1 MKDPCP
7 LLIAPLTLADL
18 NSVMLLESMSFQTPW
33 SRAIYQHELTRN
45 RFSHYLKVSPALG
58 KAVLRPLTS
67 QTDTRSRP
75 SEQTIPL
82 VAQGG
87 MMLCGDEM
95 HIVTIAVLP
104 AWRGRSIGEWLLLA
118 LLSLGRSK
126 GAAEA
131 ILEVRADNH
140 IAQCLY
146 QKLNFVEIGYRR
158 RYYADK
164 EDALVMSLE
173 NLNTG
178 PVWGPLETRF
188 KRLSALQ
195 SLASHRRTRHSGRRD
210 ERQPLT
216 CPGA

>member
-1 MKDPCP
+1 MKNPCP

-18 NSVMLLESMSFQTPW
+18 NNVMLLESMSFQTPW

-67 QTDTRSRP
+67 QTDTRSRTNG

-82 VAQGG
+82 IAQGG

-146 QKLNFVEIGYRR
+146 QKLNFVQIGYRR

-178 PVWGPLETRF
+178 PVWEPLETRF

-195 SLASHRRTRHSGRRD
+195 GDSWASHMRTRRGSRR
-210 ERQPLT
+210 R
-216 CPGA
+216 

>member
-1 MKDPCP
+1 
-7 LLIAPLTLADL
+7 
-18 NSVMLLESMSFQTPW
+18 ML
-33 SRAIYQHELTRN
+33 Y
-45 RFSHYLKVSPALG
+45 
-58 KAVLRPLTS
+58 
-67 QTDTRSRP
+67 
-75 SEQTIPL
+75 
-82 VAQGG
+82 
-87 MMLCGDEM
+87 GDEM

-164 EDALVMSLE
+164 EDALVMSLK

-178 PVWGPLETRF
+178 AVWEPLETRF
-188 KRLSALQ
+188 KRLSARQ
-195 SLASHRRTRHSGRRD
+195 GDSLASHMRTRHGGCRD
-210 ERQPLT
+210 EGQPLT